1 MNMTVS
7 VFKAFLACPAK
18 AMAQHHGRVLGDY
31 SIVPSW
37 KDEGSRAMACGALLD
52 AIVTRGYQADPD
64 ESVTVAG
71 VYPNFRSSYDDGSK
85 NAKHLVNK
93 SGGWNAY
100 AKTTIAASVRLLS
113 DPVARRLV
121 DASAKQVKV
130 RWQLGGFDWSGD
142 IDLLGV
148 LDGTLYITDLKHPAS
163 VEDGWIVSCGK
174 NVKAPWQDVWSYWF
188 QLGAYSYGVA
198 NGTLTD
204 GGDPFNVG
212 EYSAVRQGL
221 LYATNSEPSDIGYI
235 PVSNQ
240 IDAYVAAASHR
251 TLDGRVSKLD
261 AIRAIVEGKSEA
273 GRCGKCDYCRATSRV
288 SIPEIDY
295 TGQSDFPPPVF
306 GDEWGMNFTEL

>member
-18 AMAQHHGRVLGDY
+18 AMAMHRGRVLGDA
-31 SIVPSW
+31 SVIPEW

-85 NAKHLVNK
+85 NAKHLVNR

-100 AKTTIAASVRLLS
+100 AKQTIAAAARLMS

-148 LDGTLYITDLKHPAS
+148 LDGVLHITDLKHPAS
-163 VEDGWIVSCGK
+163 VEDGWIVACGK

-188 QLGAYSYGVA
+188 QLAAYSYGIET
-198 NGTLTD
+198 GTLE
-204 GGDPFNVG
+204 GCELDPSSYG
-212 EYSAVRQGL
+212 ETRQGL

-261 AIRAIVEGKSEA
+261 AIRAIVEGKAEA

-288 SIPEIDY
+288 SIPEMRED
-295 TGQSDFPPPVF
+295 DFTQPVF
-306 GDEWGMNFTEL
+306 GDEWGMNFTEI

>member
-7 VFKAFLACPAK
+7 IFKAFLACPAK
-18 AMAQHHGRVLGDY
+18 AMAMYHGRVLGDF
-31 SIVPSW
+31 SIDPAW
-37 KDEGSRAMACGALLD
+37 EDEGSRAMACGALLD

-71 VYPNFRSSYDDGSK
+71 VYPNFRSSYDDGIK
-85 NAKHLVNK
+85 NATHLVNR

-100 AKTTIAASVRLLS
+100 AKQTIAAAKRLMS

-148 LDGTLYITDLKHPAS
+148 IGGTLYITDLKHPAS

-188 QLGAYSYGVA
+188 QLAAYRYGIQTGTLEGCELDPSSYG
-198 NGTLTD
+198 D
-204 GGDPFNVG
+204 I
-212 EYSAVRQGL
+212 RQGL
-221 LYATNSEPSDIGYI
+221 LYATNSEPSEIGYI
-235 PVSNQ
+235 PVSDQ
-240 IDAYVAAASHR
+240 TKAFVAATSHR

-261 AIRAIVEGKSEA
+261 AIRAIVEGKADA

-288 SIPEIDY
+288 QIPEAD
-295 TGQSDFPPPVF
+295 GEGDFPPPLF
-306 GDEWGMNFTEL
+306 ADEWGMNFTEI

>member
-7 VFKAFLACPAK
+7 VFKAFLSCPAK

-31 SIVPSW
+31 SIAPSW
-37 KDEGSRAMACGALLD
+37 EDEGSRAMACGALLD
-52 AIVTRGYQADPD
+52 AIVTRGYQSDPD

-85 NAKHLVNK
+85 NAKHLVNR

-100 AKTTIAASVRLLS
+100 AKQTIAAAKLLMS

-142 IDLLGV
+142 IDLMGV
-148 LDGTLYITDLKHPAS
+148 LDGVLNITDLKHPAS
-163 VEDGWIVSCGK
+163 VEDGWIVACGK

-188 QLGAYSYGVA
+188 QLAAYRYGIETGTLEGCELDPSSYGE
-198 NGTLTD
+198 T
-204 GGDPFNVG
+204 
-212 EYSAVRQGL
+212 RQGL

-261 AIRAIVEGKSEA
+261 AIRAIVEGKAEA

-288 SIPEIDY
+288 SIPELRED
-295 TGQSDFPPPVF
+295 DFTQPVF